1 MIFYYLAQ
9 SKKRLVKKINSLRT
23 PIYRDSGFFLK
34 DIPTMKKAFADEINL
49 PSDPD
54 LYIYSRYRNPT
65 VVQTELELAKIEGSA
80 WALLAQSGLAAID
93 IALSIFQDSSQPMKW
108 LFFSEIYGGTNT
120 FIDKVL
126 VARRGFDIVRFTP
139 TDDSYSLSQ
148 FERLMEQQ
156 RPNIVFFEAI
166 SNPMLIVADVPEIVN
181 ISKRFG
187 AKVIVDNTFATPFIL
202 KPLDFGADLVIH
214 SATKYLAG
222 HGNLS
227 AGVVCGNNKDFLKQA
242 IEYRKLVGHMISP
255 DDAYRLYD
263 YLKSFHLRIAQHFSN
278 AQRVADF
285 LYNHP
290 AVDKVLYPS
299 LNYHPTCD
307 IAKKIFTNGYGGI
320 VTFDIKGESFFQKQ
334 QNCNTFIQ
342 EVSETIHLIP
352 TLGDPDTILMPVEPV
367 WGDKYPFPGMVR
379 LSIGIEPP
387 ERLINVLKIAL
398 DKIIC

>member
-1 MIFYYLAQ
+1 M
-9 SKKRLVKKINSLRT
+9 KKVNSSRT
-23 PIYRDSGFFLK
+23 PIYRDSGFWLK
-34 DIPTMKKAFADEINL
+34 DIPTMKKAFSDELNH

-65 VVQTELELAKIEGSA
+65 VVQTEMELAKIEGSA

-93 IALSIFQDSSQPMKW
+93 IALSIFQDSNQPVKW

-156 RPNIVFFEAI
+156 RPNIVFLEAI
-166 SNPMLIVADVPEIVN
+166 SNPMLIVADVPEIVK

-187 AKVIVDNTFATPFIL
+187 AKVIVDNTFATPYIL

-214 SATKYLAG
+214 SVTKYLAG

-227 AGVVCGNNKDFLKQA
+227 AGVVCGNNIDLLEQA

-263 YLKSFHLRIAQHFSN
+263 YLKTFHLRIAQHFSN
-278 AQRVADF
+278 AQRVAEF
-285 LYNHP
+285 LSKHP
-290 AVDKVLYPS
+290 AVDKVHYPS
-299 LNYHPTCD
+299 LNHHPTCD

-320 VTFDIKGESFFQKQ
+320 VTFDIKGESFSQKQ
-334 QNCNTFIQ
+334 EKCNTFIQ
-342 EVSETIHLIP
+342 EVSDSIHLIP
-352 TLGDPDTILMPVEPV
+352 TLGDVDTILMPVEPV
-367 WGDKYPFPGMVR
+367 WGDKFPYPGMVR

-387 ERLINVLKIAL
+387 ERLTDVLKIAL

>member
-1 MIFYYLAQ
+1 M
-9 SKKRLVKKINSLRT
+9 VKKVNSLRT
-23 PIYRDSGFFLK
+23 PIYRDSGFWLK
-34 DIPTMKKAFADEINL
+34 DIPNMKKAFADEVNH

-65 VVQTELELAKIEGSA
+65 VVQTEQELAKIEGST

-93 IALSIFQDSSQPMKW
+93 IALSIFQDSSQPIKW

-139 TDDSYSLSQ
+139 TNDSYSLSQ
-148 FERLMEQQ
+148 FESLMEQHK
-156 RPNIVFFEAI
+156 PNVVFLESI
-166 SNPMLIVADVPEIVN
+166 SNPMLIVPDIPEILK

-187 AKVIVDNTFATPFIL
+187 ARVIVDNTFATPYTL
-202 KPLDFGADLVIH
+202 KPLAIGADLVIH

-227 AGVVCGNNKDFLKQA
+227 AGVVCGNDTDLLKQA

-278 AQRVADF
+278 AQRIAEF
-285 LYNHP
+285 LSSHP
-290 AVDKVLYPS
+290 AVEKVLYPS
-299 LNYHPTCD
+299 LPEHPTAA
-307 IAKKIFTNGYGGI
+307 IANKIFNNGHGGI
-320 VTFDIKGESFFQKQ
+320 VTFDLKGNNFTQKQ
-334 QNCNTFIQ
+334 ENCNTFIKL
-342 EVSETIHLIP
+342 VSHDIHLIP
-352 TLGDPDTILMPVEPV
+352 TLGDADTILMPVEPV
-367 WGDKYPFPGMVR
+367 WGDRYPYPGMVR

-387 ERLINVLKIAL
+387 ERLMNVLKDAL
-398 DKIIC
+398 DKTCC